1 MAASRNDPSGSGD
14 ADVDSDV
21 GADRVRIGTHLVG
34 GRHEMFGDRP
44 VGSRTSATS
53 EMATPNLPAP
63 LGPMPTLTMIEVSL
77 SGSLMW

>member
-1 MAASRNDPSGSGD
+1 M
-14 ADVDSDV
+14 
-21 GADRVRIGTHLVG
+21 G
-34 GRHEMFGDRP
+34 GRHEMFCNRP